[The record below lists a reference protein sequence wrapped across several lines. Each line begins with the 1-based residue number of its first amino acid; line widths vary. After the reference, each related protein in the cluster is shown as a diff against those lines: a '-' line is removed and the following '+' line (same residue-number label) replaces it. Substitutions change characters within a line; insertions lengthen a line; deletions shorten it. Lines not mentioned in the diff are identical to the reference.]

1 MDRRRFL
8 SALFRALPLAALA
21 PGSAKARPQPALLIQ
36 ESPLAGFQYHAGP
49 RLWSEL
55 AVGQSLALVREPENR
70 HDPRA
75 VAVLWRTE
83 RIGYVP
89 RMENTAVS
97 QLLDRGES
105 LVASIVQ
112 LAESRDPWARLRLAI
127 LRTEPRS
134 LQ

>member
-1 MDRRRFL
+1 MDRRRFI
-8 SALFRALPLAALA
+8 SALFRALPFATLIPA
-21 PGSAKARPQPALLIQ
+21 SAKAQLRPALLIQ
-36 ESPLAGFQYHAGP
+36 ESPLAGFQHHAGP
-49 RLWSEL
+49 QLWSEL
-55 AVGQSLALVREPENR
+55 AVGQPLALVREPENR
-70 HDPRA
+70 YDPRA
-75 VAVLWRTE
+75 VAVLWSAK

-127 LRTEPRS
+127 IRTEPR
-134 LQ
+134 